1 MEEDQFV
8 EIAKPDEI
16 PAGKMKHVE
25 DDVTCPFHGTKFN
38 ITSGKSRL
46 TLKSLNILL
55 VFVCPS
61 FIEFL
66 IEPNEKSA
74 FS

>member
-1 MEEDQFV
+1 MGEDQFV

-46 TLKSLNILL
+46 TLKSL
-55 VFVCPS
+55 
-61 FIEFL
+61 L
-66 IEPNEKSA
+66 ISY
-74 FS
+74 